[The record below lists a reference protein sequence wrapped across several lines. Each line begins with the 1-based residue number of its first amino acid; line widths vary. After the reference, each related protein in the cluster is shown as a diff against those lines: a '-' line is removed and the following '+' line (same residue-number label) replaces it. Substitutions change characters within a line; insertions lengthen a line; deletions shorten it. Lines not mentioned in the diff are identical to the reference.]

1 MDGMR
6 AGGGKE
12 GRGEKKKRVQGAFH
26 PLHPS
31 YVLSLLFNFHLVKIL
46 EVIFGDAHA
55 AFHFFL

>member
-12 GRGEKKKRVQGAFH
+12 GRGEKKNGGRKQNL
-26 PLHPS
+26 LHPA
-31 YVLSLLFNFHLVKIL
+31 YVLSLLFNFHFVKIL

-55 AFHFFL
+55 AVHFFL

>member
-1 MDGMR
+1 MVCGR
-6 AGGGKE
+6 AA
-12 GRGEKKKRVQGAFH
+12 EKKGAGKRKNGGREQNL
-26 PLHPS
+26 LHPP